1 MNFTF
6 LPMAT
11 TDVIYN
17 VNFSINTIDQACQ
30 RYGSQLPNL
39 PFDPIR
45 CMYITDFMN
54 VYSGVNMAALVLQL
68 SLQAASEYRMY
79 AFI

>member
-6 LPMAT
+6 LPIAT
-11 TDVIYN
+11 TDINYN
-17 VNFSINTIDQACQ
+17 VKFSNNTIDHACQ

-39 PFDPIR
+39 AFDSIR
-45 CMYITDFMN
+45 CKLVTSFMN
-54 VYSGVNMAALVLQL
+54 VCSGVNMAALVLQF